1 MAQRLKNPT
10 SIHEDAGLAEWV
22 KDPAWLWLWY
32 RPVATAPTGP
42 LAWEPPYAAGTALKR
57 TKKKK
62 NCAPGICWHLP
73 VTVGAKPWKQKTQ
86 TSRLGD
92 SYLLQSGYFCFHFL
106 RFWWSR
112 ADVRGCDH
120 LCCPTKRFSYACTHI
135 RSFSRFVSPH
145 RPSQNTG
152 ESSLC

>member
-1 MAQRLKNPT
+1 MAQRLKNRT

-62 NCAPGICWHLP
+62 KIVHQVFVDIYQLLWEQNPESRRH
-73 VTVGAKPWKQKTQ
+73 KPP
-86 TSRLGD
+86 D
-92 SYLLQSGYFCFHFL
+92 
-106 RFWWSR
+106 
-112 ADVRGCDH
+112 
-120 LCCPTKRFSYACTHI
+120 
-135 RSFSRFVSPH
+135 
-145 RPSQNTG
+145 
-152 ESSLC
+152 